1 MGYFMDA
8 LYAILG
14 FIIIILVTVIV
25 FIPSLLMVM
34 GLRWAA
40 EKLPSNTNGWVR
52 WGSVLIVMLVTPQIF
67 NNFINRDVTKMLA
80 LSQPSADQKISANI
94 LAVKP
99 LESRMTN
106 RTICGEDCALLLL
119 SGEIEEYL
127 VVGPSTD
134 SDIKEVTSFK
144 FEETSDCNHI
154 NFLGRDIRSNLENI
168 IREMSL
174 SGRCLTSSE
183 STLDIADVLVEYSTI
198 EPDDKFLSR
207 TKGLQTLVSRKNT
220 SNGDW
225 RVIQRDIGVRYREV
239 FPVLLPAFSYANEK
253 GPLDVLT
260 KMKYR
265 TEEKKFHCKTDWFS
279 DFAPCHRQFKFRPA
293 SNILGLS
300 VSTYRLEQ
308 DGVIETKLN
317 RTISLSKLVKGI
329 ISENRNPNPN
339 EWTLISDFISNE
351 YPESETFSDL
361 VIDVISNEKFPVP
374 PIYFGLKQLSTE
386 EKALVL
392 TAAIQRIE
400 RESPGPIIGDESEE
414 TQWRSLYNIVKNSS
428 TDLIEP
434 HFNDLVDAVS
444 KRPNNTQYV
453 AFLEKF
459 GAKSQKP
466 ILDLL
471 KSDRKRLSSL
481 SRIMCRMGPE
491 LKGIE
496 GPLMEMANNHEISIK
511 GNYGR
516 VIYLLLELGVTE
528 EDLLRTVKPD
538 SFQASSNQKSI
549 QRFIDKYNTKGKRC
563 R

>member
-1 MGYFMDA
+1 MD
-8 LYAILG
+8 ILSVIFG
-14 FIIIILVTVIV
+14 FLIIIVVMLIV

-52 WGSVLIVMLVTPQIF
+52 WGSVLMIMLVTPQIF
-67 NNFINRDVTKMLA
+67 NNFINRDVTNMLA
-80 LSQPSADQKISANI
+80 LSHPIADQKISVDI

-99 LESRMTN
+99 LESRKTKHAM
-106 RTICGEDCALLLL
+106 CGEDCALLLL
-119 SGEIEEYL
+119 SSEIEEYL
-127 VVGPSTD
+127 VVGPSTE

-154 NFLGRDIRSNLENI
+154 NFLGRDIRSKLENI

-174 SGRCLTSSE
+174 SGRCLTSTE

-198 EPDDKFLSR
+198 EPEDKFLSR
-207 TKGLQTLVSRKNT
+207 TKVLQTLVSRKNT

-260 KMKYR
+260 TMKYR
-265 TEEKKFHCKTDWFS
+265 TEEKKIHCKTDWFS
-279 DFAPCHRQFKFRPA
+279 DYAPCHRQFKFRPA

-300 VSTYRLEQ
+300 VSTHRLEQ

-329 ISENRNPNPN
+329 ISENRNPSPN
-339 EWTLISDFISNE
+339 EWTLIADFISKE
-351 YPESETFSDL
+351 YPENETFSEL

-374 PIYFGLKQLSTE
+374 PIYNGLKQLSRE

-414 TQWRSLYNIVKNSS
+414 QQWRSLYNIVKITP

-434 HFNDLVDAVS
+434 HFNDLVDAAS
-444 KRPNNTQYV
+444 KRPNKTQYV
-453 AFLEKF
+453 EFLGRF

-466 ILDLL
+466 ILDLI
-471 KSDRKRLSSL
+471 KSDSRRMSSL
-481 SRIMCRMGPE
+481 SRVMCRMGSE

-496 GPLMEMANNHEISIK
+496 VPLMEIANNHEISIK

-528 EDLLRTVKPD
+528 EDLLRTVNPD
-538 SFQASSNQKSI
+538 NFQASSNQRSI

-563 R
+563 